1 MMRLKRKV
9 RTIFR
14 LIGDVLV
21 GDARCFE
28 RQADELSTSW
38 DTGPVQQLI
47 WRLGARFLGRRHG
60 GNVVSKRSWT
70 LSVVFGEL

>member
-1 MMRLKRKV
+1 MMRWKRKV
-9 RTIFR
+9 STIFR

-21 GDARCFE
+21 GDAGCFE

-47 WRLGARFLGRRHG
+47 WGLSARFLGRRRG
-60 GNVVSKRSWT
+60 GNVVSKRN
-70 LSVVFGEL
+70 